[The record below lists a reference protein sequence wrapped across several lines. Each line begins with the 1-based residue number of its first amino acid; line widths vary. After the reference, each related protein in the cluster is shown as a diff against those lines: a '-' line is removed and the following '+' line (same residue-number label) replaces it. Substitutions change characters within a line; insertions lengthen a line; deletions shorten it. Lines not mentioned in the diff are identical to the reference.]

1 MKVSRIPNIPDN
13 YCSYSSS
20 RYKNCRRKVYLV
32 SFEPVGSAESD
43 GDIIVTIGQGYGK
56 LQILEIRNASFV
68 GGLCFEY

>member
-1 MKVSRIPNIPDN
+1 M
-13 YCSYSSS
+13 
-20 RYKNCRRKVYLV
+20 YLV

-56 LQILEIRNASFV
+56 LQILKILNASFV